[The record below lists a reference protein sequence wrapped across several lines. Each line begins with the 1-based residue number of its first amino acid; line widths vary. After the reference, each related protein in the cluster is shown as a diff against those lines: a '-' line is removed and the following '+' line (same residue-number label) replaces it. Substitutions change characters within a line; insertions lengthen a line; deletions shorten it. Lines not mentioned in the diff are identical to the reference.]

1 MKIISIT
8 SGKGGVGKTSIVCN
22 LAMCLSK
29 LGKKVLIFDGD
40 LGMANVDIFFGV
52 HPQKNLQDLLD
63 GTPLKTC
70 LTQVAQNI
78 DLLAGGSGLYSLCHL
93 NAFQR
98 REILSDISTMNYM
111 YDYLLIDTAPG
122 LHDHVLHLNSVAD
135 ECMVVLTPDPSS
147 FTDAYALI
155 KVLHQKHKTQ
165 KISIICNQAQ
175 DEKSGIQLYLR
186 FADVVQQFLTVSL
199 NYKKTIPF
207 DQQLKL
213 SNQLQRL
220 VIRQDA
226 KSTSSLA
233 LTSLCAEIVSQNQTI
248 AGTVSTNGIVKGLDT
263 LFRPVSGH
271 A

>member
-1 MKIISIT
+1 MKILSVT

-22 LAMCLSK
+22 MAMALSK

-52 HPQKNLQDLLD
+52 HPQKNLQNFFN
-63 GTPLKTC
+63 GTPLRDC
-70 LTQVAQNI
+70 LIQVAQNI
-78 DLLAGGSGLYSLCHL
+78 DLLAGGSGIHGLCHL

-98 REILSDISTMNYM
+98 REILSHIAEMNFL
-111 YDYLLIDTAPG
+111 YDYLIIDTSPG

-135 ECMVVLTPDPSS
+135 ECMVLLTPDPSS

-155 KVLHQKHKTQ
+155 KVLYQKHKMQ
-165 KISIICNQAQ
+165 KISIICNQVQ
-175 DEKSGIQLYLR
+175 DEKSGARLYLR
-186 FADVVQQFLTVSL
+186 FADVVQQFLPTSL

-207 DQQLKL
+207 DHELKL

-220 VIRQDA
+220 IIRQNA
-226 KSTSSLA
+226 KSISSLA
-233 LTSLCAEIVSQNQTI
+233 LTSLCEEIVSQNQITM
-248 AGTVSTNGIVKGLDT
+248 STGGIVKGLDSI
-263 LFRPVSGH
+263 FRPVSGH